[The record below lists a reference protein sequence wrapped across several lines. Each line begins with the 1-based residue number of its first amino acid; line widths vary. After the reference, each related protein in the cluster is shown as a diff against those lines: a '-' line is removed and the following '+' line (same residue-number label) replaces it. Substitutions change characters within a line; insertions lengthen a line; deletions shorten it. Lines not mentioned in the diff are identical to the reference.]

1 MTYFATA
8 YEYAKANNL
17 TAAQVAGSTYQQ
29 IAAACGVAIGAN
41 GDSPADF
48 RYLIIRRKIA
58 LKLRAEEIAAANE
71 SRRSAV
77 LAKIQEL
84 AGEHDATAE
93 FVMDGDTVEGP
104 CIVIRRAE

>member
-1 MTYFATA
+1 MTYFETA
-8 YEYAKANNL
+8 YIYAKANNL

-29 IAAACGVAIGAN
+29 IAAACGVTVEAN

-48 RYLIIRRKIA
+48 HYQIIRRKVA
-58 LKLRAEEIAAANE
+58 FRLRDEEVAAANE

-93 FVMDGDTVEGP
+93 FIMDGDTVEGP